1 MDPELDCGLYKK
13 LLTEAVVGFRLEHAA
28 LVSTDKKNNFLKCL
42 HYQMFLYV
50 SICSYMFLAYHNL
63 FWD

>member
-28 LVSTDKKNNFLKCL
+28 LVSTDKKNNF
-42 HYQMFLYV
+42 
-50 SICSYMFLAYHNL
+50 
-63 FWD
+63 

>member
-1 MDPELDCGLYKK
+1 MDPELDCELYKK

-28 LVSTDKKNNFLKCL
+28 LVSTDKKNNFFKCL
-42 HYQMFLYV
+42 HYQMFFICFHLFLYV
-50 SICSYMFLAYHNL
+50 LAYPNL